1 MSLGD
6 ILTKYFG
13 CKHPFLKNP
22 VRENVGGDF
31 ERTRYITRNGDK
43 AYGELVGLIYDLA
56 ELLPDTFDANEIIE
70 QLDQIVDGDSPY

>member
-13 CKHPFLKNP
+13 CKHPFLKHP
-22 VRENVGGDF
+22 VREDVGGDW

-43 AYGELVGLIYDLA
+43 AYGELVGLIYDL
-56 ELLPDTFDANEIIE
+56 EKLLPDLIDSNEIVE